1 MSSDCIRDSA
11 TRLQWPAHRSN
22 AIPLRVSPITVD
34 QVTRFRSGHILS
46 LFGGHTG
53 RAYTAMRVSFRHVFF
68 LDTTE
73 HSTVC
78 RCPFI
83 PTKSNSHKRA
93 CVAHCTSGLTPATL
107 TSAAAGTAVDPAF
120 YIAPDEKQM
129 CTLELDRVLT
139 RCLFLLRCSCI

>member
-1 MSSDCIRDSA
+1 MIASEILQPAYSGPRTDRTLFRCVSVLLRLTKSPDFGAVIYSHYLVDILAALTQLCASPSGMS
-11 TRLQWPAHRSN
+11 
-22 AIPLRVSPITVD
+22 
-34 QVTRFRSGHILS
+34 
-46 LFGGHTG
+46 
-53 RAYTAMRVSFRHVFF
+53 FF